1 MNKVHSYI
9 EFDSDKR
16 LEQNN
21 IVILNVY
28 TWKYI
33 ELVVYMFQDH
43 IPNITFHI
51 TPDLNQFM
59 IRILKTISCRS
70 LKTGKIPRQKREE
83 LDKKAS
89 LSLVIG
95 QNLIEEQAILNN
107 CIAVA

>member
-1 MNKVHSYI
+1 MV
-9 EFDSDKR
+9 
-16 LEQNN
+16 
-21 IVILNVY
+21 LNVF

-43 IPNITFHI
+43 IPDITLHI

-70 LKTGKIPRQKREE
+70 LKTGKIPRQKGDE

-89 LSLVIG
+89 LGLVIG
-95 QNLIEEQAILNN
+95 
-107 CIAVA
+107 